1 MNFDDSLS
9 IGMDDFSDS
18 ENVNIPDVLPMMAVR
33 DVVVF
38 NYMIIPLFVGR
49 SGSVDAVNE
58 ALAGDKL
65 LMLVTQKD
73 ATRDN
78 PRPEDL
84 YDVGMACMVM
94 RTLKLPDGRLKVLV
108 QAVSKARILEYEQV
122 EPGFRVKVEV
132 LEEAEVPEITVD
144 IEALMRTVREQAEK
158 IMSLRGVL
166 SADLMMII
174 NNIEEPG
181 RLADL
186 IGSNLR
192 LKISESQ
199 AILEETD
206 AVARLKLVREL
217 LAKELE
223 VTTVQAKI
231 QSDAK
236 DEMSKS
242 QREYF
247 LREQLHAL
255 QKELGEVDE
264 RSQEID
270 DLLKKL
276 KRKKMPKEVRKEAK
290 KQVSRM
296 EMMHPD
302 SSEATIIRTY
312 IDWILDVPWQESTV
326 DQLDL
331 VEARKILDEDH
342 HGLNKVKER
351 ILEYLAVRKLNPT
364 TKGPILCFV
373 GPPGVGKTS
382 LGQSIAR
389 AMGRKFFRLS
399 LGGMRDE
406 AEIRGHRRTYIG
418 AMPGRIVQGLKT
430 CKSNNPIFMMD
441 EIDKI
446 GSDYRGDPSSALLE
460 VLDPEQNFEF
470 SDHYLNMPVDLSRVM
485 FITTANMSDTIP
497 GPLMDRMEVIR
508 LSGYTQEEK
517 GVIARQYLL
526 PRQIKENG
534 IKATHLKLDDETLE
548 YIITHYTHEAGLRN
562 LEREIGKVCRKV
574 ARKVAEGRR
583 GPFVISASTLDRYL
597 GPPKLIP
604 ESEIERLNQP
614 GLVTGLAWT
623 EVGGE
628 ILQIEVNL
636 MPGKGKLTLTGQLG
650 DVMKE
655 SVQAA
660 LTYCRSRSAEMG
672 VEANYFETVD
682 IHVHVPAGAIPKD
695 GPSAGITMATAI
707 FSAVTGRKV
716 GKKVAMTGEVTL
728 RGRVLPIGG
737 LKEKALAAL
746 RAGINRIIIPD
757 QNKKD
762 LVEIPK
768 EIREKMKFFPVKD
781 MDEVVAI
788 ALGAGAGV
796 GSNGHL
802 KVDAKVDPAGAKT
815 KVKAKVKAK
824 VKPRAGAGGAAT
836 RAVKKK

>member
-1 MNFDDSLS
+1 
-9 IGMDDFSDS
+9 MDDFTNH
-18 ENVNIPDVLPMMAVR
+18 ENMVIPDELPMMAVR

-49 SGSVDAVNE
+49 PSSVDAVNASQE
-58 ALAGDKL
+58 GDKL

-78 PRPEDL
+78 PEPEDL
-84 YDVGMACMVM
+84 YDVGMVCMVM

-108 QAVSKARILEYEQV
+108 QAVAKAKIKEYVSTDPHFQV
-122 EPGFRVKVEV
+122 KIDVLQEVEV
-132 LEEAEVPEITVD
+132 EDVNVET
-144 IEALMRTVREQAEK
+144 EALMRTVREQTEK
-158 IMSLRGVL
+158 IMSLRGIL

-186 IGSNLR
+186 VGSNLR
-192 LKISESQ
+192 LKITESQ
-199 AILEETD
+199 SILEELD
-206 AVARLKLVREL
+206 PIKRLKLVNEL
-217 LAKELE
+217 LTKELE
-223 VTTVQAKI
+223 VSTVQAKI

-236 DEMSKS
+236 EEMSKS

-255 QKELGEVDE
+255 QKELGDGDE
-264 RSQEID
+264 RGQEID
-270 DLLKKL
+270 DLMRKL
-276 KRKKMPKEVRKEAK
+276 QKTKMPKAVRKEAK

-312 IDWILDVPWQESTV
+312 IDWILDVPWKKGSK
-326 DQLDL
+326 DRLDL
-331 VEARKILDEDH
+331 KAAKEVLDTDH
-342 HGLNKVKER
+342 FGLDKVKER
-351 ILEYLAVRKLNPT
+351 ILEYLAVRKLNPS

-389 AMGRKFFRLS
+389 AMGRKFYRLS

-418 AMPGRIVQGLKT
+418 AMPGRIIQGLKIVN
-430 CKSNNPIFMMD
+430 SNNPLFMMD
-441 EIDKI
+441 EVDKI

-470 SDHYLNMPVDLSRVM
+470 TDHYMNMPFDLSKVM
-485 FITTANMSDTIP
+485 FITTANRTDTIP
-497 GPLMDRMEVIR
+497 GPLLDRMEMIE
-508 LSGYTQEEK
+508 LSGYTLEEK
-517 GVIARQYLL
+517 VVIARKYLL

-534 IKATHLKLDDETLE
+534 IKGRHLRLTDETIQ
-548 YIITHYTHEAGLRN
+548 YIVTHYTHEAGLRN
-562 LEREIGKVCRKV
+562 LERELGKICRKV
-574 ARKVAEGRR
+574 ARKIAEGGK
-583 GPFVISASTLDRYL
+583 GPYSVTRNTIGRYL
-597 GPPKLIP
+597 GPPKTIP
-604 ESEIERLNQP
+604 ESELETLYQP

-628 ILQIEVNL
+628 ILQIEVNI

-660 LTYCRSRSAEMG
+660 LTYCRSRVQDLDVKED
-672 VEANYFETVD
+672 FFD
-682 IHVHVPAGAIPKD
+682 KHDLHVHVPAGAIPKD

-707 FSAVTGRKV
+707 YSAIT
-716 GKKVAMTGEVTL
+716 GKKVAKCLAMTGEVTL

-737 LKEKALAAL
+737 LKEKALAAV
-746 RAGINRIIIPD
+746 RAGINKVIIPE

-762 LVEIPK
+762 LVEIPS
-768 EIREKMKFFPVKD
+768 EIRKTMQFFPVKD
-781 MDEVVAI
+781 MDEVVEI
-788 ALGAGAGV
+788 AFGTA
-796 GSNGHL
+796 
-802 KVDAKVDPAGAKT
+802 
-815 KVKAKVKAK
+815 
-824 VKPRAGAGGAAT
+824 
-836 RAVKKK
+836 KKKEKKA

>member
-1 MNFDDSLS
+1 MEFNDSLS
-9 IGMDDFSDS
+9 IGMDDFTDH
-18 ENVNIPDVLPMMAVR
+18 EDMVIPNELPMMAVR

-49 SGSVDAVNE
+49 PSSVEAVNA
-58 ALAGDKL
+58 ALEGDKL
-65 LMLVTQKD
+65 LMLLTQKD
-73 ATRDN
+73 ATIDN
-78 PRPEDL
+78 PGPEDL
-84 YDVGMACMVM
+84 YKVGMVCMVM

-108 QAVSKARILEYEQV
+108 QAVSKAKVKKYVQT
-122 EPGFRVKVEV
+122 EPYSLVKIKTLTEDDVKETSV
-132 LEEAEVPEITVD
+132 AT
-144 IEALMRTVREQAEK
+144 EALMRTVREQTEK
-158 IMSLRGVL
+158 IMSLRGIL

-174 NNIEEPG
+174 NNIEDPG

-186 IGSNLR
+186 VGSNLR
-192 LKISESQ
+192 LKITESQ
-199 AILEETD
+199 SILEELNPIK
-206 AVARLKLVREL
+206 RLKLVNVL
-217 LAKELE
+217 LTKELE
-223 VTTVQAKI
+223 VSTVQAKI

-236 DEMSKS
+236 EEMSKS
-242 QREYF
+242 QREYY

-255 QKELGEVDE
+255 QKELGDSDE
-264 RSQEID
+264 RGQEID
-270 DLLKKL
+270 DLLRKL
-276 KRKKMPKEVRKEAK
+276 KKAKMPKSVRKEAK
-290 KQVSRM
+290 KQVERM

-312 IDWILDVPWQESTV
+312 VDWILDLPWKKGTN

-331 VEARKILDEDH
+331 MAAKKVLDDDHFGLDKI
-342 HGLNKVKER
+342 KER
-351 ILEYLAVRKLNPT
+351 ILEYLAVRKLNPD

-389 AMGRKFFRLS
+389 AMGRKFYRLS

-418 AMPGRIVQGLKT
+418 AMPGRILQGLKNV
-430 CKSNNPIFMMD
+430 KSNNPIFMMD

-470 SDHYLNMPVDLSRVM
+470 SDHYMNMPFDLSKVM
-485 FITTANMSDTIP
+485 FITTANRSDTIP
-497 GPLMDRMEVIR
+497 GPLLDRMELIN
-508 LSGYTQEEK
+508 LSGYTLEEK
-517 GVIARQYLL
+517 VVIARKYLL

-534 IKATHLKLDDETLE
+534 IKPRHLRLVDDTLQ
-548 YIITHYTHEAGLRN
+548 YIISHYTHEAGLRN
-562 LEREIGKVCRKV
+562 LEREIGKICRKV
-574 ARKVAEGRR
+574 ARKIAEGGK
-583 GPFVISASTLDRYL
+583 GPYSISRNTLSRYL
-597 GPPKLIP
+597 GPPKSIP
-604 ESEIERLNQP
+604 ESELEMLHQP

-628 ILQIEVNL
+628 ILQIEVNI

-660 LTYCRSRSAEMG
+660 LTYCRSRCNDLG
-672 VEANYFETVD
+672 VKEDYFDKHD

-707 FSAVTGRKV
+707 YSAIS
-716 GKKVAMTGEVTL
+716 GKTVAKKLAMTGEITL

-737 LKEKALAAL
+737 LKEKALAAV
-746 RAGINRIIIPD
+746 RADLTRVIIPI
-757 QNKKD
+757 QNDKD
-762 LVEIPK
+762 LIEIPP
-768 EIREKMKFFPVKD
+768 EIRKKMEFYPVKD

-788 ALGAGAGV
+788 AFDEGE
-796 GSNGHL
+796 
-802 KVDAKVDPAGAKT
+802 KK
-815 KVKAKVKAK
+815 KAKK
-824 VKPRAGAGGAAT
+824 
-836 RAVKKK
+836 

>member
-1 MNFDDSLS
+1 MDFNDTLS

-18 ENVNIPDVLPMMAVR
+18 ENMKIPEVLPMMAVR
-33 DVVVF
+33 DVVIF

-49 SGSVDAVNE
+49 PNSVEAVGE
-58 ALAGDKL
+58 ALKKDKL

-73 ATRDN
+73 STQDN
-78 PRPEDL
+78 PESDDL
-84 YDVGMACMVM
+84 YSVGMVCMVM

-108 QAVSKARILEYEQV
+108 QAASKAKIQEYVQK
-122 EPGFRVKVEV
+122 EPFYQVKVEV
-132 LEEAEVPEITVD
+132 LQEVEPEKITIR
-144 IEALMRTVREQAEK
+144 IEALMRTVREQTEK
-158 IMSLRGVL
+158 IMSLRGIL
-166 SADLMMII
+166 SADLMTII

-186 IGSNLR
+186 VGSNLR
-192 LKISESQ
+192 LKVAESQ
-199 AILEETD
+199 TILEEID
-206 AVARLKLVREL
+206 SVARLKLVNDL
-217 LAKELE
+217 LTKELE

-236 DEMSKS
+236 EEMGKS
-242 QREYF
+242 QREYY

-255 QKELGEVDE
+255 QKELGDGDE
-264 RSQEID
+264 RVQEIE
-270 DLLKKL
+270 DLYKALKKT
-276 KRKKMPKEVRKEAK
+276 KMPKSVRKEAS
-290 KQVSRM
+290 KQINRM

-312 IDWILDVPWQESTV
+312 IDWILDVPWRKSTQ
-326 DQLDL
+326 DHLDL
-331 VEARKILDEDH
+331 VAAREVLDEDH
-342 HGLNKVKER
+342 HGLEKVKER

-382 LGQSIAR
+382 LGKSIAK
-389 AMGRKFFRLS
+389 AMGRKFHRMS

-418 AMPGRIVQGLKT
+418 AMPGRIIQGLKLVD
-430 CKSNNPIFMMD
+430 SNNPIFMMD

-470 SDHYLNMPVDLSRVM
+470 TDHYMNMPFDLSKVM
-485 FITTANMSDTIP
+485 FITTANMTDTIP
-497 GPLMDRMEVIR
+497 SPLLDRMEVIR

-517 GVIARQYLL
+517 LAIARRYLL
-526 PRQIKENG
+526 PRQLKENG
-534 IKATHLKLDDETLE
+534 IKARQIRLQDDTLQ
-548 YIITHYTHEAGLRN
+548 YIISHYTYEAGLRN

-574 ARKVAEGRR
+574 ARKIAEGGK
-583 GPFVISASTLDRYL
+583 GPYSITVGTIDRYL
-597 GPPKLIP
+597 GPPKNIP
-604 ESEIERLNQP
+604 ESEMDALYQP

-628 ILQIEVNL
+628 ILHIEVNL
-636 MPGKGKLTLTGQLG
+636 MPGKGALTLTGQLG

-660 LTYCRSRSAEMG
+660 LTYCRSRSQELG
-672 VEANYFETVD
+672 VEDNFFEKTD

-707 FSAVTGRKV
+707 YSAIT
-716 GKKVAMTGEVTL
+716 KKELIKGLAMTGEVTL

-746 RAGINRIIIPD
+746 RADITKVIIPE

-762 LVEIPK
+762 LADIPK
-768 EIREKMKFFPVKD
+768 DIRDKMQFFPVKD
-781 MDEVVAI
+781 MDEVVKI
-788 ALGAGAGV
+788 AFGQSKKQGNGDKKQQTEDKGQEAALTS
-796 GSNGHL
+796 GSSKGE
-802 KVDAKVDPAGAKT
+802 
-815 KVKAKVKAK
+815 
-824 VKPRAGAGGAAT
+824 
-836 RAVKKK
+836 